1 MVILASAPFAVR
13 YMYHTTK
20 SKIPGQ
26 LVFGQDMILPI
37 NHVVDWRCVHQ
48 RRQTQIDNYVI
59 RENTTIIDHN
69 YREGNKVMTL
79 TKSAF
84 KYKTPYR
91 VPYKKFQMWTNGNVT
106 LIMGAVT
113 TRINIRNIKPY
124 NTPVVEGRYPAYEV
138 YT

>member
-1 MVILASAPFAVR
+1 M
-13 YMYHTTK
+13 TK
-20 SKIPGQ
+20 DKSPGH
-26 LVFGQDMILPI
+26 LVFGRDTIPPI
-37 NHVVDWRCVHQ
+37 NHVADWRYICQHK
-48 RRQTQIDNYVI
+48 QTQIDNYVI

-124 NTPVVEGRYPAYEV
+124 NTPIVERRDPTQEV
-138 YT
+138 